1 MKIAVI
7 SDIHGNIFAL
17 NAVLEAIKKQD
28 VTYTICLGDLVG
40 YGCNPNEVIERLRN
54 EKFLVLKGI
63 MMLPLLIRIIRS
75 FVKMK

>member
-28 VTYTICLGDLVG
+28 VTYTICLGD
-40 YGCNPNEVIERLRN
+40 
-54 EKFLVLKGI
+54 
-63 MMLPLLIRIIRS
+63 
-75 FVKMK
+75 